1 MAISITK
8 PQPTDRNASGDE
20 HGSNDQYV
28 LPFAHISAADIP
40 KVGGKGANLGEMT
53 QAGFPVPSGF
63 CVTTAAFRR
72 FIESCADAD
81 ELYGALAAVQTDD
94 VDGARAVGEQVRNR
108 LAAVPMPADVADAV
122 LRAWRAEGEDHA
134 YAVRSSAT
142 AEDLPN
148 ASFAGQQDTYLNIRG
163 ADAMLESVRNC
174 WISLFTDRAIL
185 YRVQNHFDH
194 RDVLLSVVVQRMVL
208 PQVSGILFTADPV
221 TNNRS
226 IATIDASY
234 GLGEALVSGIVS
246 ADLYKVDKRSLRE
259 VDAKIADKQLAIRPL
274 PNGGTVTEEL
284 TGAVRTARVLTAEQ
298 ASALTQ
304 IGARIEAHYGKPQ
317 DIEWALADGDF
328 YIVQSRPITSLYPL
342 PQPQPTDGEAHVYI
356 SFSHAQVMTDP
367 MPPMGLSVWRM
378 LFPFGKESNSV
389 QYNALVTSAG
399 GRLYVDVGPLLARS
413 LPRRIVP
420 AALENADPLMAAA
433 VQQVLAR
440 PEFRIENMSAQ
451 KVHLRNLA
459 RWLRP
464 ILMNAVANLFWRQ
477 PEDRVAAAN
486 RWSDDF
492 IKRMTRQL
500 AAAQP
505 GGDRMA
511 VARTILGKTMADV
524 LPELAPNIVAGFMAR
539 ALLARLLGN
548 RVVSADI
555 DTLLRGLS
563 GNVTTEMDLQVG
575 DLADVAR
582 RSPKLV
588 DYLTS
593 TPSGQIL
600 AGVQQ
605 IEGGAE
611 FAAALEHFLARYGMR
626 GSSEIDIS
634 RKRWR
639 DDPAPLLQVI
649 VGNLQQPTAG
659 AHRNQH
665 AAMRAEGAAAADH
678 LISAAAGGLWGPVRQ
693 RLVRRMTRVLRNLM
707 AVREH
712 PKFLLIQ
719 VMGEVRTAVQ
729 EGAAL
734 LQKQQRLEQA
744 EDIWF
749 LDLSEL
755 IDVLNN
761 PADDPRPRV
770 AQRKAEFARFW
781 SLTPPRVMTNDGEII
796 TAAIDRA
803 DLPDGALAGN
813 PVSAGVVEGVAH
825 VVTDP
830 HTQVLSPGEILVAP
844 FTDPGWTPLFINAA
858 GLVMEVGGMMTHGSV
873 VAREY
878 GIPAVVG
885 VLDATHRIKT
895 GQRIR
900 VHGDQG
906 YVEILEAAK
915 DEEVTG

>member
-8 PQPTDRNASGDE
+8 PQPIDPAIST
-20 HGSNDQYV
+20 DQYV
-28 LPFAHISAADIP
+28 LPFTAISAADLP

-53 QAGFPVPSGF
+53 RAGFPVPPGF
-63 CVTTAAFRR
+63 CVTTSAFRR
-72 FIESCADAD
+72 FVENCADMD
-81 ELYGALAAVQTDD
+81 KLYGALDAVRADD
-94 VDGARAVGEQVRNR
+94 LDRARAVGEQVRSQ
-108 LAAVPMPADVADAV
+108 LANVPIPPDVADAV
-122 LRAWRAEGEDHA
+122 LGAWRDQGENDA

-142 AEDLPN
+142 AEDLPD

-163 ADAMLESVRNC
+163 ADALLENVRRC

-221 TNNRS
+221 SGNRC
-226 IATIDASY
+226 ITTIDASY

-246 ADLYKVDKRSLRE
+246 ADLYKVDKRLLRE
-259 VDAKIADKQLAIRPL
+259 VDAIIADKQLAIRPL
-274 PNGGTVTEEL
+274 PAGGTVQETL
-284 TGAVRTARVLTAEQ
+284 TGPARTARVLTAEQ
-298 ASALTQ
+298 AIALTQ
-304 IGARIEAHYGKPQ
+304 IGNRIESHYGKPQ
-317 DIEWALADGDF
+317 DIEWALADDDF

-342 PQPQPTDGEAHVYI
+342 PAPQPTDGAPHFYM

-367 MPPMGLSVWRM
+367 MPPMGLSVWRL
-378 LFPFGKESNSV
+378 LFPFGKEAEPEA
-389 QYNALVTSAG
+389 YNPLVTHAG
-399 GRLYVDVGPLLARS
+399 GRLYVDMGPMLARA

-420 AALENADPLMAAA
+420 TMLENADPLIAAA
-433 VQQVLAR
+433 IKQLLTR
-440 PEFRIENMSAQ
+440 PEFRVEKMKPQRAS
-451 KVHLRNLA
+451 VHNLA

-464 ILMNAVANLFWRQ
+464 LLFNAVANLFWRK
-477 PEDRVAAAN
+477 PEGRAAAVN

-492 IKRMTRQL
+492 AGRIVKKLTAAQRGADRI
-500 AAAQP
+500 AAA
-505 GGDRMA
+505 
-511 VARTILGKTMADV
+511 RTVLGQAMMDV
-524 LPELAPNIVAGFMAR
+524 LPELAPNIAAGFMAR

-555 DTLLRGLS
+555 DALFRGLS
-563 GNVTTEMDLQVG
+563 GNVTTDMDLEVG

-582 RSPKLV
+582 RSPALV

-593 TPSGQIL
+593 TPADQIWSG
-600 AGVQQ
+600 VRQ
-605 IEGGAE
+605 IEGGAD
-611 FAAALEHFLARYGMR
+611 FLTALERFLDRYGMR
-626 GSSEIDIS
+626 GASEIDIT

-639 DDPAPLLQVI
+639 DDPTPLLQVI
-649 VGNLQQPTAG
+649 VGNLRQPTAG
-659 AHRNQH
+659 AHRAQH
-665 AAMRAEGAAAADH
+665 AAMTAEGEAAANRLVA
-678 LISAAAGGLWGPVRQ
+678 AAAGGLFGPMRQ
-693 RLVRRMTRVLRNLM
+693 RIVRRLTRVLRNLM

-719 VMGEVRTAVQ
+719 VLGEVRIAIL
-729 EGAAL
+729 EAGAI
-734 LQKQQRLEQA
+734 LQKQQRLAQI
-744 EDIWF
+744 EDVWF
-749 LDLSEL
+749 LDLNEL
-755 IDVLNN
+755 IDVLHD
-761 PADDPRPRV
+761 PSDDPRPRV
-770 AQRKAEFARFW
+770 AQRQADHARFW
-781 SLTPPRVMTNDGEII
+781 SMKPPRVMTSDGEII
-796 TAAIDRA
+796 TVTISRD
-803 DLPDGALAGN
+803 DLPEGALAGN

-885 VLDATHRIKT
+885 VLDATRRIET

-906 YVEILEAAK
+906 YVEILSA
-915 DEEVTG
+915 